1 MQVIGADYELF
12 SAINGFHSVPLD
24 SFMVKISSRVT
35 AIPMY
40 VLMALFLFK
49 KYRNQ
54 FWWILGSVILLI
66 LISDQVSVAVK
77 FTVERLRPCHDNLL
91 SNTIH
96 LVNNKCGG
104 QFGFYSSHASNTAA
118 LSIFLMQFTR
128 NKIVYVTLLAW
139 VFLVGY
145 SRIYLGAHF
154 PSDVLMGWIAGGMFG
169 WTIANLSLRYLPIQ
183 QSS

>member
-24 SFMVKISSRVT
+24 SFMETISSRVT

-54 FWWILGSVILLI
+54 FWWILGSIILLI
-66 LISDQVSVAVK
+66 FISDQVSVAVK

-104 QFGFYSSHASNTAA
+104 QYGFYSSHASNTAA

-128 NKIVYVTLLAW
+128 NKIVHVTLLTW

-154 PSDVLMGWIAGGMFG
+154 PSDVLMGWIAGGLFG
-169 WTIANLSLRYLPIQ
+169 WIIAVLSFRYLPILN
-183 QSS
+183 SK

>member
-12 SAINGFHSVPLD
+12 SAINGFHSVILD
-24 SFMVKISSRVT
+24 RFMEAISSRVT
-35 AIPMY
+35 AIPIY

-49 KYRNQ
+49 KFRNQ
-54 FWWILGSVILLI
+54 FWWILGAIILLI

-77 FTVERLRPCHDNLL
+77 FTVERLRPCHDSLL
-91 SNTIH
+91 SSTIH

-128 NKIVYVTLLAW
+128 SKIVHVTLFAW

-154 PSDVLMGWIAGGMFG
+154 PSDVLMGWIAGGLFG
-169 WTIANLSLRYLPIQ
+169 WIIAVLSLRYLPILN
-183 QSS
+183 SK

>member
-12 SAINGFHSVPLD
+12 SAINGFHSVILD
-24 SFMVKISSRVT
+24 RFMEAISSRVI
-35 AIPMY
+35 AIPIY
-40 VLMALFLFK
+40 VLMALFLYK
-49 KYRNQ
+49 KYQ
-54 FWWILGSVILLI
+54 SKFWWILCAVILLI

-77 FTVERLRPCHDNLL
+77 FTVERLRPCHDSLL
-91 SNTIH
+91 SSTIH

-128 NKIVYVTLLAW
+128 NKIVHISLFAW
-139 VFLVGY
+139 VFFVGY

-154 PSDVLMGWIAGGMFG
+154 PSDVLVGWIAGGLFG
-169 WTIANLSLRYLPIQ
+169 WTIAFFSLKYLPIQ
-183 QSS
+183 QSK

>member
-1 MQVIGADYELF
+1 
-12 SAINGFHSVPLD
+12 
-24 SFMVKISSRVT
+24 
-35 AIPMY
+35 MY
-40 VLMALFLFK
+40 VLMALLLFK

-54 FWWILGSVILLI
+54 FWWILGAIILLI

-77 FTVERLRPCHDNLL
+77 FTAERLRPCHDNLL
-91 SNTIH
+91 SSTIH

-128 NKIVYVTLLAW
+128 NKIVHVTLFVW

-154 PSDVLMGWIAGGMFG
+154 PGDVLTGWIAGGLFG
-169 WTIANLSLRYLPIQ
+169 WTIAFLSLRFLPIQ
-183 QSS
+183 QSN

>member
-1 MQVIGADYELF
+1 MILIDADYELF
-12 SAINGFHSVPLD
+12 SAINGFHSGPLD
-24 SFMVKISSRVT
+24 SFMEAISSRST

-49 KYRNQ
+49 KYQ
-54 FWWILGSVILLI
+54 SKFWWILGTVILLI

-77 FTVERLRPCHDNLL
+77 FTVERLRPCHDHLL
-91 SNTIH
+91 SSTIH
-96 LVNNKCGG
+96 LVKNKCGG

-128 NKIVYVTLLAW
+128 NRFVYFALITW

-154 PSDVLMGWIAGGMFG
+154 PGDVLTGWIAGGLFG
-169 WTIANLSLRYLPIQ
+169 WTIATLSLRYLPIQ
-183 QSS
+183 QSK

>member
-1 MQVIGADYELF
+1 MNLIDADYELF
-12 SAINGFHSVPLD
+12 SAINGFHSVILD
-24 SFMVKISSRVT
+24 SFMEIVSSRVT

-40 VLMALFLFK
+40 VLMALFLYK
-49 KYRNQ
+49 KYQ
-54 FWWILGSVILLI
+54 SKFWWILGSVILLI
-66 LISDQVSVAVK
+66 LISDQVSVAFK
-77 FTVERLRPCHDNLL
+77 FTVERLRPCHDHLL
-91 SNTIH
+91 SSTIH

-128 NKIVYVTLLAW
+128 NRFVYFALITW

-154 PSDVLMGWIAGGMFG
+154 PGDVLSGWIAGGMLG
-169 WTIANLSLRYLPIQ
+169 WTIAKLSLRYLPIQ
-183 QSS
+183 QSN

>member
-1 MQVIGADYELF
+1 MNVIDADYELF
-12 SAINGFHSVPLD
+12 SAINGLHSGPLD
-24 SFMVKISSRVT
+24 SFMEAISSRVT

-40 VLMALFLFK
+40 VLMALLLYK
-49 KYRNQ
+49 KYQ
-54 FWWILGSVILLI
+54 SKFWWILGAVILLI
-66 LISDQVSVAVK
+66 LISDQVSVAIK

-96 LVNNKCGG
+96 LVNSKCGG

-128 NKIVYVTLLAW
+128 NKIVHAILITW

-154 PSDVLMGWIAGGMFG
+154 PGDVLTGWIAGGLFG
-169 WTIANLSLRYLPIQ
+169 WTIAFLSLRFLPIQ
-183 QSS
+183 QSN

>member
-24 SFMVKISSRVT
+24 SFMETISSRVT

-54 FWWILGSVILLI
+54 FWWILGSIILLI
-66 LISDQVSVAVK
+66 FISDQVSVAVK

-104 QFGFYSSHASNTAA
+104 QYGFYSSHASNTAA

-128 NKIVYVTLLAW
+128 NKIVHVTLLTW

-154 PSDVLMGWIAGGMFG
+154 PSDVLMGWIAGGLFG
-169 WTIANLSLRYLPIQ
+169 WIIAVLSLRYLPILN
-183 QSS
+183 SK

>member
-1 MQVIGADYELF
+1 MSVFEADYQLF
-12 SAINGFHSVPLD
+12 SLINGLHSGPID
-24 SFMVKISSRVT
+24 SFMETISSRVT

-40 VLMALFLFK
+40 VLIALFLYK

-54 FWWILGSVILLI
+54 FWWILGAVILLI

-118 LSIFLMQFTR
+118 LSIFLMQFTQ
-128 NKIVYVTLLAW
+128 NKIVYAILIAW

-154 PSDVLMGWIAGGMFG
+154 PGDVLTGWIAGGFFG
-169 WTIANLSLRYLPIQ
+169 WAVAIIALKYLPIH
-183 QSS
+183 QSK

>member
-1 MQVIGADYELF
+1 MNVIEADYELF
-12 SAINGFHSVPLD
+12 SAINGLHTGPLD
-24 SFMVKISSRVT
+24 SFMETISSRVT
-35 AIPMY
+35 AIPIY
-40 VLMALFLFK
+40 LLMALFLFK

-66 LISDQVSVAVK
+66 LISDQVSVAIK
-77 FTVERLRPCHDNLL
+77 FTFERLRPCHDHLL

-96 LVNNKCGG
+96 LVKNKCGG

-118 LSIFLMQFTR
+118 LSLFLMQFTR
-128 NKIVYVTLLAW
+128 NKIVHVTLLTW

-154 PSDVLMGWIAGGMFG
+154 PGDVLIGWIAGGLFG
-169 WTIANLSLRYLPIQ
+169 WIIAVLSLRYLRIQ
-183 QSS
+183 QSK

>member
-24 SFMVKISSRVT
+24 SFMETISSRAT

-40 VLMALFLFK
+40 VLMALFLYK

-54 FWWILGSVILLI
+54 FWWILGVVILLI

-77 FTVERLRPCHDNLL
+77 FTVERLRPCHDHLL

-128 NKIVYVTLLAW
+128 NKIVHVILISW

-154 PSDVLMGWIAGGMFG
+154 PGDVLTGWFAGGLFG
-169 WTIANLSLRYLPIQ
+169 WAIANIALRYLPIQ
-183 QSS
+183 QSQ

>member
-24 SFMVKISSRVT
+24 SFMETISSRVT

-54 FWWILGSVILLI
+54 FWWILGAIILLI

-96 LVNNKCGG
+96 LINNKCGG

-128 NKIVYVTLLAW
+128 NKIVHFTLFAW

-154 PSDVLMGWIAGGMFG
+154 PSDVLVGWIAGGFFG
-169 WTIANLSLRYLPIQ
+169 WTIAIFTLKYLPIQ
-183 QSS
+183 QSK